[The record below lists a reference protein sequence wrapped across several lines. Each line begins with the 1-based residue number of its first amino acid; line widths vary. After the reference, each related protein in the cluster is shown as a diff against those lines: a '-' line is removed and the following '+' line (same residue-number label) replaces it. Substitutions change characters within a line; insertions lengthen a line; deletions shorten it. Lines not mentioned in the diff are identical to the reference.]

1 MPPIPCCPEDFRV
14 LATRPAPRMFY
25 DYADGVPPFSSVRRP
40 GFCDRRMP
48 ALEIRNSLHDK
59 TD

>member
-48 ALEIRNSLHDK
+48 ALEIRNSPA
-59 TD
+59 